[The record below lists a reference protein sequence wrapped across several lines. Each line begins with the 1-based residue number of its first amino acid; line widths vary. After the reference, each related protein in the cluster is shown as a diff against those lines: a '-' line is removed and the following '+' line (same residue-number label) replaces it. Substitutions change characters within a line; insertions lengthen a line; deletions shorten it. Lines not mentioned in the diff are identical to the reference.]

1 MSALGWIAIFL
12 AVWLALSA
20 TTTGIAL
27 PDPMALLAAVLL
39 LLVALLAV
47 YRWRGEVD
55 LLRMLRRGG
64 MVLLPILLAALV
76 PIVLVF
82 SGDGLDVRLRQ
93 AALAG
98 LIIVTGWLATFI
110 FQEERRQRDRSEQ
123 ELDLLMALRSEVF
136 TIVEKLDKH
145 PITRQAEEVERNIAM
160 GGDDPTGAY
169 FPFSAS
175 ESPATVYDAVSGQL
189 HVINA
194 ATLEPVL
201 RFYAA
206 FSELGTMVADTHRA
220 EFPRLEARRRIT
232 LHKELTQQR
241 RATLYWGLRA
251 LEDINLKIGV
261 PNPEAIPRSGKN
273 EDVTL

>member
-1 MSALGWIAIFL
+1 M
-12 AVWLALSA
+12 
-20 TTTGIAL
+20 
-27 PDPMALLAAVLL
+27 
-39 LLVALLAV
+39 
-47 YRWRGEVD
+47 
-55 LLRMLRRGG
+55 
-64 MVLLPILLAALV
+64 
-76 PIVLVF
+76 
-82 SGDGLDVRLRQ
+82 
-93 AALAG
+93 
-98 LIIVTGWLATFI
+98 IIVTGWLATFI

>member
-1 MSALGWIAIFL
+1 MSALGWIASFL
-12 AVWLALSA
+12 VVWLGLGFA
-20 TTTGIAL
+20 TTGVVL
-27 PDPMALLAAVLL
+27 SDSMALLAAVLL
-39 LLVALLAV
+39 ALVALLAV
-47 YRWRGEVD
+47 YWLRGERD

-64 MVLLPILLAALV
+64 LVLLPILLTVLV
-76 PIVLVF
+76 PIAIVLT
-82 SGDGLDVRLRQ
+82 GDALDVRLRQ

-98 LIIVTGWLATFI
+98 LIIAAGWLATFI
-110 FQEERRQRDRSEQ
+110 FQEERRQRDRNEQ
-123 ELDLLMALRSEVF
+123 ELDLLLALRSEVF

-145 PITRQAEEVERNIAM
+145 PITQQAKEVERNIAM
-160 GGDDPTGAY
+160 GGDDETGAY

-206 FSELGTMVADTHRA
+206 FSELGTMVADTHRP
-220 EFPRLEARRRIT
+220 EFFRLEAARRIT
-232 LHKELTQQR
+232 LHKELVQQR

-251 LEDINLKIGV
+251 LKDINLKIGV
-261 PNPEAIPRSGKN
+261 KNPENIPRSGRN
-273 EDVTL
+273 EDVTP